1 MDGERDSGV
10 WDLILGYL
18 LAGFRLRIG
27 NLQVDATA
35 DTDILGNASILIVKY
50 LELIMRYQFYMGG
63 TLSV

>member
-18 LAGFRLRIG
+18 LAGFRLGIG

-35 DTDILGNASILIVKY
+35 DTDILGNASILIVK
-50 LELIMRYQFYMGG
+50 
-63 TLSV
+63 